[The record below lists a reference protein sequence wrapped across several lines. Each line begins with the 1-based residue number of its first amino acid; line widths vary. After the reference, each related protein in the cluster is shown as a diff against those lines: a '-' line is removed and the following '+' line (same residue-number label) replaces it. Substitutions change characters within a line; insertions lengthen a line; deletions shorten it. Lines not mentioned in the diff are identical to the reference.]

1 MGLLGA
7 SENFFFK
14 LSSLSLS
21 STIIYIHMQVLDGQN
36 MIIAKFQ
43 EQIDN
48 VSIMSTLGLF
58 KYIEIVTFERIYLSV
73 NLI

>member
-1 MGLLGA
+1 
-7 SENFFFK
+7 
-14 LSSLSLS
+14 
-21 STIIYIHMQVLDGQN
+21 

-58 KYIEIVTFERIYLSV
+58 KYIEIVTFERIYCVISV

>member
-1 MGLLGA
+1 
-7 SENFFFK
+7 
-14 LSSLSLS
+14 
-21 STIIYIHMQVLDGQN
+21 